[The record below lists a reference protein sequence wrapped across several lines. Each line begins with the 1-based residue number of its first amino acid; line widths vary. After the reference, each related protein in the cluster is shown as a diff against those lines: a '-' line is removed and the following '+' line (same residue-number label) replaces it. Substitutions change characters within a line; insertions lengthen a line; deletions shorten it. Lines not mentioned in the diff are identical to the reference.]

1 MKKIIED
8 MELCKFDGVNSTSVY
23 VGGFA
28 FLKPAPLKWRKEKW
42 GYEIG
47 EVEILKLSEIVEQIG
62 KNQIITVFTEEPMR
76 GTILQYGNYGDE
88 WYEIGTTCGYA

>member
-8 MELCKFDGVNSTSVY
+8 MELCKFDGVDSTNVY
-23 VGGFA
+23 VGGLD
-28 FLKPAPLKWRKEKW
+28 FLKPAQLEWRKIDW

-47 EVEILKLSEIVEQIG
+47 EVELLKLSEIVEQLG
-62 KNQIITVFTEEPMR
+62 KKQIITIFIEEPMR